1 MLLWLS
7 MIIKN
12 EELNLEKN
20 LKNIYDL
27 FDDITIMD
35 TWSTDNSK
43 KFLKE
48 LWINVIEYD
57 IMHSD
62 KRLIEARNLSIT
74 SNKCDWILI
83 LDWDE
88 KISRT
93 DILAIKKLE
102 PHHNTQWYFIKWV
115 DHRYGESEVFDD
127 YKMCLINKN
136 YVRFLF
142 SVHACPQVYVRD
154 NGWSAYRLNWIELHH
169 YPTFKEYRENY
180 IKQLENGIL
189 ENPGCMRF
197 YWFLWYFYFKKQ
209 NFWLAKEYFHIVI
222 SNNSRRFPVETLNTY
237 MVMAVIN
244 QIEGNS
250 LYVYELI
257 SRALDFYEIV
267 KNDFEVKINFRLYD
281 RFFSA
286 QKDLLKNSKKLLF
299 PYEFA
304 Y

>member
-12 EELNLEKN
+12 EEVNLNKI

-27 FDDITIMD
+27 FDDITIID

-43 KFLKE
+43 KILKE
-48 LWINVIEYD
+48 LWVNVIDYK
-57 IMHSD
+57 IIHSD
-62 KRLIEARNLSIT
+62 KRLVEARNLSIT
-74 SNKCDWILI
+74 NNKCDWILI

-93 DILAIKKLE
+93 DILSIKNMD
-102 PHHNTQWYFIKWV
+102 PHWKTHWYFIKWV
-115 DHRYGESEVFDD
+115 DHRYGESEIFND

-154 NGWSAYRLNWIELHH
+154 NGGSAYRLNWIEIHH
-169 YPTFKEYRENY
+169 YPTFKKYRENY
-180 IKQLENGIL
+180 IKQLEYGIS
-189 ENPGCMRF
+189 ENPACMRF

-209 NFWLAKEYFHIVI
+209 KFWLAKYNLHVVV
-222 SNNSRRFPVETLNTY
+222 SNNSKRFPVETLNAY
-237 MVMAVIN
+237 MIMATIN
-244 QIEGNS
+244 QIEGNY

-267 KNDFEVKINFRLYD
+267 KNDFEVKINFRLYN
-281 RFFSA
+281 RFLSV
-286 QKDLLKNSKKLLF
+286 QKDLLENPKKELF